1 MKKSEKLR
9 EVAEVIAALDLKFP
23 FSEIVDHLSEEL
35 SALHELPLPVVYKV
49 PTHQGLPLPSAS
61 RIFAPVWLVRQFV
74 SESIVWPALPI
85 GANAGTNS
93 LQNVEKPT
101 DWIGNC
107 RRWRC
112 CLCCMSRCLPWT
124 VCWEHSV
131 CILCLRGG
139 IVPASKTRTVMTR
152 CLTS

>member
-61 RIFAPVWLVRQFV
+61 RISMPPWSMVRYREPW
-74 SESIVWPALPI
+74 STSDSDII
-85 GANAGTNS
+85 
-93 LQNVEKPT
+93 
-101 DWIGNC
+101 
-107 RRWRC
+107 
-112 CLCCMSRCLPWT
+112 SRN
-124 VCWEHSV
+124 
-131 CILCLRGG
+131 IFNN
-139 IVPASKTRTVMTR
+139 K
-152 CLTS
+152 

>member
-61 RIFAPVWLVRQFV
+61 RIF
-74 SESIVWPALPI
+74 LPQSGLFGNLCRKVLSVQRCQLERTLGQTACRTSKSRRI
-85 GANAGTNS
+85 GLATAAVGD
-93 LQNVEKPT
+93 V
-101 DWIGNC
+101 
-107 RRWRC
+107 
-112 CLCCMSRCLPWT
+112 
-124 VCWEHSV
+124 VF
-131 CILCLRGG
+131 
-139 IVPASKTRTVMTR
+139 AA
-152 CLTS
+152 

>member
-61 RIFAPVWLVRQFV
+61 RIFCLSLACRKVLSVQRCQLERTLGQTACRT
-74 SESIVWPALPI
+74 SKSRRI
-85 GANAGTNS
+85 GLATAAVGD
-93 LQNVEKPT
+93 V
-101 DWIGNC
+101 
-107 RRWRC
+107 
-112 CLCCMSRCLPWT
+112 
-124 VCWEHSV
+124 VF
-131 CILCLRGG
+131 
-139 IVPASKTRTVMTR
+139 AA
-152 CLTS
+152 